1 MTMPESQTGSFRF
14 DQNTER
20 GTNMKCTHMVIG
32 EAVTDEITNELVA
45 EMQEHV
51 RNVPGLIDHSIL
63 VEEGGRMVIL
73 ITDWPNRQDC
83 LAHHAG
89 RAYRQLVA
97 ATQHMLVGNY
107 VVKIFAKK
115 AGLH

>member
-1 MTMPESQTGSFRF
+1 
-14 DQNTER
+14 
-20 GTNMKCTHMVIG
+20 MVIC
-32 EAVTDEITNELVA
+32 EALTDELASEVVGK
-45 EMQEHV
+45 MQEHV
-51 RNVPGLIDHSIL
+51 RGVPGLKAHSIL